1 MSQKNLTE
9 MSLKEYYIYVI
20 GFSTRGFFFHFFVW
34 ILTFWLYWVFMMLQ
48 RESFIKVFL
57 YLKRRWVS
65 RNSDVKTSRWKLFA
79 DFIYHIILFIL
90 NPIWIFVNM
99 SVVNQ
104 YSAVSNKLASRLLI
118 MKVIVFLFWIFV
130 ITAIYID
137 NNELV
142 NNYIF
147 MFINYVNK
155 INFVLPN
162 NIASVYALLWLG
174 SIILSVILSA
184 YVIVF
189 YFMLYK
195 IDKIIERQID
205 ENLQLIPENEKISNR
220 LKQLQ

>member
-9 MSLKEYYIYVI
+9 MKLKEYYMYVI
-20 GFSTRGFFFHFFVW
+20 GFRTRGVFFHFFLGV
-34 ILTFWLYWVFMMLQ
+34 FSFGLYWVFMMLQ

-57 YLKRRWVS
+57 YLKRRGVS
-65 RNSDVKTSRWKLFA
+65 HRSDVKTSRWKLFA

-99 SVVNQ
+99 SIVNQ
-104 YSAVSNKLASRLLI
+104 YSRVSNKLSSRLLF
-118 MKVIVFLFWIFV
+118 MKIIVFLFWMFV
-130 ITAIYID
+130 TTAIYID
-137 NNELV
+137 NNQIV
-142 NNYIF
+142 NKYIF
-147 MFINYVNK
+147 MFINYINK

-162 NIASVYALLWLG
+162 NIASVYALLGLG

-184 YVIVF
+184 YIIVF

-220 LKQLQ
+220 LNQLQ

>member
-1 MSQKNLTE
+1 MTKKKLEE
-9 MSLKEYYIYVI
+9 MSLKEYYLYVI
-20 GFSTRGFFFHFFVW
+20 WFRPRNVFFHLFFW
-34 ILTFWLYWVFMMLQ
+34 IITLGLYWIFMMLQ

-57 YLKRRWVS
+57 YLKRRWIS
-65 RNSDVKTSRWKLFA
+65 RTSDVKTSRWKLYA

-99 SVVNQ
+99 SLVNQ
-104 YSAVSNKLASRLLI
+104 YSRVSNKLATRLLVVKI
-118 MKVIVFLFWIFV
+118 ITFLFWIFV

-137 NNELV
+137 NSQTINK
-142 NNYIF
+142 YIF
-147 MFINYVNK
+147 MFINYINK

-162 NIASVYALLWLG
+162 NIASVYALLLLW

-195 IDKIIERQID
+195 IDKIIETQID
-205 ENLQLIPENEKISNR
+205 ENLQLIPENEKISSR
-220 LKQLQ
+220 MKQLQ